1 MRLVVVAQPIEMF
14 ADEALGAT
22 WVGEELVG
30 AQVSQI
36 AVGFVVVLA
45 KRAMQEST
53 DPVWTRG
60 LPMVAHTV
68 LKVVG
73 MDIDILTDAELPLRW
88 MLYGVGAVV
97 WSDFSVGAFFFVFE

>member
-53 DPVWTRG
+53 DPVWTRR
-60 LPMVAHTV
+60 LPMVVRTV

-73 MDIDILTDAELPLRW
+73 MGIGIPTDAELPVCW
-88 MLYGVGAVV
+88 ASYDVGKVV
-97 WSDFSVGAFFFVFE
+97 WSGFSAGAFFFVFE